1 MTYEEEIR
9 EDQFTNDMIGICVML
24 LDMKKKLIE
33 IKDLIN
39 RYFGIDSFSLLNEYI
54 ESAELFIADRKKT
67 NG

>member
-24 LDMKKKLIE
+24 LDMKKKPIE

-54 ESAELFIADRKKT
+54 ESAKLFIADRKKT

>member
-24 LDMKKKLIE
+24 LDMKKKPIE

-39 RYFGIDSFSLLNEYI
+39 RYFGIDSFSMLNEYI

>member
-24 LDMKKKLIE
+24 LDMKKKPIE

-39 RYFGIDSFSLLNEYI
+39 RQFGIDSFSLLNEYI

>member
-24 LDMKKKLIE
+24 LDMKKKPIE

-39 RYFGIDSFSLLNEYI
+39 RYFGIDSFSRLNEYI
-54 ESAELFIADRKKT
+54 ESAELLIADRKKT

>member
-24 LDMKKKLIE
+24 LDMKKKPIE